1 MIALLLSTALAAP
14 PRGTLGVG
22 LAGGPGVT
30 GLSGKFYMR
39 RTSLQVVVG
48 GWQILTEEL
57 DVGSGFGM
65 SADYFL
71 EMPDL
76 VYTQQFNLAWHL
88 GVGGSWARPSES
100 SDYLSASAVVG
111 AAVNLKNAPLD
122 IVFEARPRVAGM
134 PNFWLDLFHYTAH
147 VRYYF

>member
-14 PRGTLGVG
+14 PRGTVGIG

-30 GLSGKFYMR
+30 GLSGKFYLR
-39 RTSLQVVVG
+39 RTSLQVVLG
-48 GWQILTEEL
+48 GWQFLGEEL
-57 DVGSGFGM
+57 DVGTGFGLTT
-65 SADYFL
+65 DYLL

-76 VYTQQFNLAWHL
+76 VYTQQLNIAWHL
-88 GVGGSWARPSES
+88 GVGGTWALLDES
-100 SDYLSASAVVG
+100 SRYLSASAIVG
-111 AAVNLKNAPLD
+111 SALNLKRAPFDL
-122 IVFEARPRVAGM
+122 VFEIRPRIAVL